1 MNSTIKRDLLEIAL
15 RYVSDPRLIED
26 ECDGRKRNETNQD
39 YADRISSS
47 MQRNE
52 DLREF
57 IQELEDSLA
66 AQPQTLDEAMEVSR
80 ALAKAYKNGYNAAI
94 AAQPDYRKCEF
105 CGCNTNAKV
114 RACCDKGRSADAL
127 AAQPSGPAWHDA
139 PTVPGLWVVKTI
151 AGPEAH
157 NIEPHDIDEVPVGE
171 WCGPLPEDTK

>member
-1 MNSTIKRDLLEIAL
+1 MTITIKRDLLEIAL

-66 AQPQTLDEAMEVSR
+66 AQP
-80 ALAKAYKNGYNAAI
+80 
-94 AAQPDYRKCEF
+94 
-105 CGCNTNAKV
+105 
-114 RACCDKGRSADAL
+114 
-127 AAQPSGPAWHDA
+127 
-139 PTVPGLWVVKTI
+139 
-151 AGPEAH
+151 
-157 NIEPHDIDEVPVGE
+157 HDIDEVPVGE